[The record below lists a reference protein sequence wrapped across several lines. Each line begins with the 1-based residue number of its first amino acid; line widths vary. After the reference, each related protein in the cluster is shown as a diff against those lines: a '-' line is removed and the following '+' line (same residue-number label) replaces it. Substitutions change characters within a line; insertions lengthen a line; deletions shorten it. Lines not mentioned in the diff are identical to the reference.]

1 MKKKIIALVLT
12 LLSALAVFAACGK
25 GKTLESVEVTAQPDK
40 SLYKIDEAFVPTGAR
55 LTATYTDKSTKVIE
69 VTEEM
74 CSEVDTSTA
83 GSKQVTVSYTEKEVT
98 KTATM
103 TVTVVGAEISG
114 QSIEVIGA
122 DKNML
127 TVKFK
132 LTQEL
137 ELDAWDVADGTQEE
151 QWAEITALYRDVAT
165 GAAEQSAAAA
175 KKIGSDVFA
184 VFYGLTEDGE
194 KILLTKTE
202 GANPVIKN
210 KGWSGWL
217 NTSDTEHWEPNGAD
231 KIYVGATIPAEQEF
245 QTSVSGLYGYYN
257 WAQIKESGA
266 VYCDLVVVQR
276 GHVSKTTLK
285 AEL

>member
-1 MKKKIIALVLT
+1 
-12 LLSALAVFAACGK
+12 
-25 GKTLESVEVTAQPDK
+25 
-40 SLYKIDEAFVPTGAR
+40 
-55 LTATYTDKSTKVIE
+55 
-69 VTEEM
+69 M
-74 CSEVDTSTA
+74 CSEVDTSPQARA
-83 GSKQVTVSYTEKEVT
+83 GDGKLHQEKEVT

-114 QSIEVIGA
+114 QSIEVKGA

-184 VFYGLTEDGE
+184 VFYGLTENGE

-245 QTSVSGLYGYYN
+245 QTSVSGLDGYYN

>member
-114 QSIEVIGA
+114 QSIEVKGA

-165 GAAEQSAAAA
+165 GDAEQSAAAA

-184 VFYGLTEDGE
+184 VFYGLTENGE

-245 QTSVSGLYGYYN
+245 QTSVSGLDGYYN
-257 WAQIKESGA
+257 
-266 VYCDLVVVQR
+266 
-276 GHVSKTTLK
+276 
-285 AEL
+285 

>member
-1 MKKKIIALVLT
+1 M
-12 LLSALAVFAACGK
+12 
-25 GKTLESVEVTAQPDK
+25 
-40 SLYKIDEAFVPTGAR
+40 
-55 LTATYTDKSTKVIE
+55 
-69 VTEEM
+69 
-74 CSEVDTSTA
+74 
-83 GSKQVTVSYTEKEVT
+83 TVSYTEKEVT

-114 QSIEVIGA
+114 QSIEVKGA

-184 VFYGLTEDGE
+184 VFYGLTENGE

-231 KIYVGATIPAEQEF
+231 KIYVGATIPAKITF
-245 QTSVSGLYGYYN
+245 SPRPSLFADSSIYFLRSPSPTRSN
-257 WAQIKESGA
+257 TA
-266 VYCDLVVVQR
+266 R
-276 GHVSKTTLK
+276 GLK
-285 AEL
+285 ARKYSLNTDKIFS

>member
-114 QSIEVIGA
+114 QSIEVKGA

-165 GAAEQSAAAA
+165 GRRR
-175 KKIGSDVFA
+175 A
-184 VFYGLTEDGE
+184 VCRRRE
-194 KILLTKTE
+194 KNRLRRVRRLLRTDRKRR
-202 GANPVIKN
+202 KN
-210 KGWSGWL
+210 S
-217 NTSDTEHWEPNGAD
+217 AD
-231 KIYVGATIPAEQEF
+231 KDGGRKPRHQKQGLVG
-245 QTSVSGLYGYYN
+245 L
-257 WAQIKESGA
+257 AQHFGHGA
-266 VYCDLVVVQR
+266 LGAKR
-276 GHVSKTTLK
+276 SR
-285 AEL
+285 